1 MSVIRSLSNSRD
13 LADRDRERNELEKGF
28 IQCDKKLNELVAL
41 HNNDLY
47 TVCHFQLND

>member
-1 MSVIRSLSNSRD
+1 MSVIRSLSTSRD

-28 IQCDKKLNELVAL
+28 AQCDTKLNELVAQ

-47 TVCHFQLND
+47 HVSLYLLF